1 MPRPIII
8 DTDPGTDDAVAILL
22 ALAAPELEVLSL
34 VAVAGNLPLGMTER
48 NARAVLELA
57 GRPEIPVYAGC
68 PRPISPGIITAEHAH
83 GDSGLGGLVLPP
95 PALLPRP
102 GHGVDVLV
110 ERLRRAAP
118 RSVTICALGPL
129 TNIALALVKAPDIAA
144 GVAELVVM
152 GGASH
157 ALGNMTPAAEFNIHA
172 DPLAAALVFD
182 SAVPITLIPL
192 DLTHQVPATQERIER
207 IRALG
212 NRCGLA
218 AAELMSPPRQ
228 LRRGSGAAPA
238 WALHDPCV
246 IAYLIA
252 PGLFEGAEVNVAIET
267 QSPLTLGMTVVDWR
281 GISGRRPN
289 ARVMTAIDADGFFA
303 LLAERLAR
311 LP

>member
-22 ALAAPELEVLSL
+22 ALAAPELEVLGL
-34 VAVAGNLPLGMTER
+34 VAVAGNLPLDMTER
-48 NARAVLELA
+48 NARAILELA
-57 GRPEIPVYAGC
+57 GRPEFPVYAGC
-68 PRPISPGIITAEHAH
+68 PRPISPGVVTAEHAH

-95 PALLPRP
+95 PALMPRP
-102 GHGVDVLV
+102 EHGVDVLV

-212 NRCGLA
+212 NHCGLA

-228 LRRGSGAAPA
+228 LRRGPGAAPA

-252 PGLFEGAEVNVAIET
+252 PELFEGSEVNVAIET
-267 QSPLTLGMTVVDWR
+267 QSALTLGMTVIDWR
-281 GISGRRPN
+281 GISGRRLN
-289 ARVMTAIDADGFFA
+289 ARVMTRIDADGFFA
-303 LLAERLAR
+303 LLAERIAR

>member
-34 VAVAGNLPLGMTER
+34 VAVAGNLPLAVTER

-57 GRPEIPVYAGC
+57 GRPDIPVYAGC
-68 PRPISPGIITAEHAH
+68 QRPMSPGVVTAAHAH
-83 GDSGLGGLVLPP
+83 GESGLGGLVLPQ
-95 PALLPRP
+95 PALAPRP
-102 GHGVDVLV
+102 EHGVDVLIEV
-110 ERLRRAAP
+110 LREAGP
-118 RSVTICALGPL
+118 RSVTLCALGPL
-129 TNIALALVKAPDIAA
+129 TDIAVALVKAPDIA
-144 GVAELVVM
+144 GRIAELVVM

-157 ALGNMTPAAEFNIHA
+157 ALGNTTPAAEFNIHA
-172 DPLAAALVFD
+172 DPLAAAVVFG
-182 SAVPITLIPL
+182 SAVPITMIPL
-192 DLTHQVPATQERIER
+192 DVTHQVPATTQRIER

-212 NRCGLA
+212 NRCGVA
-218 AAELMSPPRQ
+218 AAELMGPPRR
-228 LRRGSGAAPA
+228 LRRGRGAAPP

-252 PGLFEGAEVNVAIET
+252 PELFEGVEVNVAIET
-267 QSPLTLGMTVVDWR
+267 QSPLTLGMSVVDWR
-281 GISGRRPN
+281 GISGRQPN
-289 ARVMTAIDADGFFA
+289 ARVMTRIDADGFFA

>member
-34 VAVAGNLPLGMTER
+34 VAVAGNLPLDMTER
-48 NARAVLELA
+48 NARAILELA

-68 PRPISPGIITAEHAH
+68 PRPISPGVVTAEHAH
-83 GDSGLGGLVLPP
+83 GERGLGGLVLPEP
-95 PALLPRP
+95 TLRRRP
-102 GHGVDVLV
+102 EHGVDVLV

-212 NRCGLA
+212 NHCGLA

-228 LRRGSGAAPA
+228 LRRGPGAAPA

-246 IAYLIA
+246 IAHLIA
-252 PGLFEGAEVNVAIET
+252 PKLFEGAEVNVAIET
-267 QSPLTLGMTVVDWR
+267 QSPLTLGMTLVDWR

-289 ARVMTAIDADGFFA
+289 ARVMTRIDADGFFA